1 MDDKIVF
8 EGYNVLLK
16 AMRSDKSIRV
26 EIDTSE
32 DQRTNLKDIVE
43 IKPEQ
48 RCSIVVMPIEEE

>member
-32 DQRTNLKDIVE
+32 DQRPNLKDIVE
-43 IKPEQ
+43 IRPEQ
-48 RCSIVVMPIEEE
+48 RCRITVEPLEE